1 MVDDSLRTA
10 EERICVLEDRF
21 KNVNKAAQ
29 KDSDENPEE
38 TKHSGER
45 RVERVLKAM
54 AGDCPNWVG
63 R

>member
-29 KDSDENPEE
+29 KDSEMK
-38 TKHSGER
+38 TLR
-45 RVERVLKAM
+45 R
-54 AGDCPNWVG
+54 
-63 R
+63 